1 MPFGPSNF
9 TNPVQ
14 NINLQNVDVFGTKKG
29 LNISSGYQLAGNF
42 DPTQMTTDLSG
53 LAAPA
58 VKSAAAD
65 TGGKLLGKLGGA
77 VKETASSDPGAFGQV
92 AQGIAGIAGGII
104 GGGARRREQRDA
116 RRELAEQREA
126 YEQFQFQDPT
136 ANMTNPFEDLT
147 VNQQQAQFQA
157 QQQQQALAGTL
168 SGLQGAAGSSGIG
181 ALAQAIAQ
189 QQQQGLQAAAAD
201 IGRQEQQNQL
211 MRARGQ
217 QQLEQARSRGAQYL
231 QEREFGRTED
241 LFSIAASRK
250 LAADEA
256 RRQATQNLV
265 GGVGNLVVGAGRVAA
280 AVATGGASEAAT
292 GLLNN

>member
-1 MPFGPSNF
+1 MVGPSNY
-9 TNPVQ
+9 NLQPVQ
-14 NINLQNVDVFGTKKG
+14 IPQERQLGSVGTLTPVGLQA
-29 LNISSGYQLAGNF
+29 LNTNF
-42 DPTQMTTDLSG
+42 DVPNLNNVNMLPKPGGNVLSG
-53 LAAPA
+53 MDKFKILG
-58 VKSAAAD
+58 KSAISQTA
-65 TGGKLLGKLGGA
+65 GK
-77 VKETASSDPGAFGQV
+77 DPGAFGQV

-189 QQQQGLQAAAAD
+189 QQQQGFQAAAAD

-217 QQLEQARSRGAQYL
+217 QQLEQARSRGAQYV

-265 GGVGNLVVGAGRVAA
+265 GGIGNLVVGAGRVAA
-280 AVATGGASEAAT
+280 AAVTGGTSEVATG
-292 GLLNN
+292 LIK